1 MLTSRGHNGSHQFVD
16 TSAVHRAQFGL
27 TEPRQRT
34 MSDMRQMEFGR
45 PVSYSPA
52 AGTPMRDVP
61 YAAPPVDMQKAFDR
75 PVQTIGSISTTGRHQ
90 LPLIDHK
97 FVVGRMTRNS
107 AG

>member
-61 YAAPPVDMQKAFDR
+61 YAAPPVDMDPAGHMEQPRLPSLCIVAD
-75 PVQTIGSISTTGRHQ
+75 PVS
-90 LPLIDHK
+90 D
-97 FVVGRMTRNS
+97 
-107 AG
+107 A